1 MGQKMSAF
9 VHAQGI
15 KTVHAGGG
23 GKKWQSSVHVVVECP
38 LIKTLSS
45 IDFLYVSGSFL
56 VISCNTGELWPM
68 PKPISVKYL
77 TVKCTHFDF
86 FCPFLT
92 FSYETKT
99 SERHVRKIRSY

>member
-1 MGQKMSAF
+1 MST
-9 VHAQGI
+9 QGGI
-15 KTVHAGGG
+15 WS
-23 GKKWQSSVHVVVECP
+23 KKNLVKVVCEQP

-92 FSYETKT
+92 FPYETYT
-99 SERHVRKIRSY
+99 SEKHVRRIRSHLNKLKLKMLKPKSFRR